1 MKAKDIFGLAVR
13 LLGLIFLY
21 LGLNA
26 IAQALGSDLI
36 EAPDKS
42 DIVNGVLPIVFY
54 LIMAGFLIRGRLL
67 INWAYPEKYAEK
79 SQLLETLPSTAKPI
93 TSLAPLPQPV
103 PSPESRGLDRAEEK
117 LAALV
122 EKPKET
128 RAA

>member
-26 IAQALGSDLI
+26 TAQALGSDLI
-36 EAPDKS
+36 QAPDKS
-42 DIVNGVLPIVFY
+42 DIINGVLPIVFY

-67 INWAYPEKYAEK
+67 INWAYPEKV
-79 SQLLETLPSTAKPI
+79 QLSEHFPSPAKPI
-93 TSLAPLPQPV
+93 TPLPQPV
-103 PSPESRGLDRAEEK
+103 PSPVPQARDNAEEK

-122 EKPKET
+122 EKPKEV
-128 RAA
+128 RVA

>member
-26 IAQALGSDLI
+26 TAQALGSDLI
-36 EAPDKS
+36 QAPDKS
-42 DIVNGVLPIVFY
+42 DIINGVLPIVFY

-67 INWAYPEKYAEK
+67 INWAYPEKV
-79 SQLLETLPSTAKPI
+79 QLSEHFPASAKPI
-93 TSLAPLPQPV
+93 TPLPQPV
-103 PSPESRGLDRAEEK
+103 SSPLSNGRDQTEEK

-122 EKPKET
+122 EKPKEI
-128 RAA
+128 RVA